1 MSQALDGDG
10 ATVDMVNNP
19 PHYSVGRFETI
30 DVLEDVTQFAPSPV
44 LGSLQW
50 QTLKYLLRLWHKDCP
65 GTDARKA
72 QWYLQR
78 LVSRLP
84 IEKDRATST
93 IQEETPN
100 DWH

>member
-1 MSQALDGDG
+1 MTSLSDNGLD
-10 ATVDMVNNP
+10 AVNHP
-19 PHYSVGRFETI
+19 PHYTMGRYETI

-72 QWYLQR
+72 QWYLER

-84 IEKDRATST
+84 IDKDRLNSLAR
-93 IQEETPN
+93 EDKAN
-100 DWH
+100 G